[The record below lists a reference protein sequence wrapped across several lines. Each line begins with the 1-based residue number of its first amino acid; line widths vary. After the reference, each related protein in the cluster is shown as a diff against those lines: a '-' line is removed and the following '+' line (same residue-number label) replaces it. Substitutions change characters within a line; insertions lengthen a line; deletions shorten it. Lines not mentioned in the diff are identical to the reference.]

1 MKKNSYFTNILVT
14 AVIFGMSIVIIV
26 LGNNGNSETE
36 AEEQVSTANNHF
48 LSSFNKINVALK
60 EESPNSY
67 YFKDDMDLYNGDLFL
82 LNKEHKGLDLKK
94 GDHVEIDLS
103 MIPDGNSHT
112 GVGYIVDGQYT
123 EVFSAP
129 IYDELIT
136 SFEVK
141 ADGEYIICIIGWN
154 ANFITITDAV
164 ISIN

>member
-1 MKKNSYFTNILVT
+1 MKKRTY
-14 AVIFGMSIVIIV
+14 IFSIVAIAVLIGISTLFIV
-26 LGNNGNSETE
+26 LGDNGNSGTQSVEK
-36 AEEQVSTANNHF
+36 TAIENNDF
-48 LSSFNKINVALK
+48 LNNFNKINIALK

-67 YFKDDMDLYNGDLFL
+67 YFKDNMDLHNGDLFL
-82 LNKEHKGLDLKK
+82 LYRENKGLNLKK
-94 GDHVEIDLS
+94 GDYVEIDLS

-141 ADGEYIICIIGWN
+141 ADGEYIICIIGSN
-154 ANFITITDAV
+154 ANFITVTNGV

>member
-1 MKKNSYFTNILVT
+1 MKKNSYFSNILVT
-14 AVIFGMSIVIIV
+14 VVIFGMSTVIIV
-26 LGNNGNSETE
+26 LGNNGNSETL
-36 AEEQVSTANNHF
+36 AEERASIANNHF
-48 LSSFNKINVALK
+48 LNSFNKINVALK

-67 YFKDDMDLYNGDLFL
+67 YFKDDMNLYNGDLFL

-129 IYDELIT
+129 IYDELMT
-136 SFEVK
+136 SFDVK
-141 ADGEYIICIIGWN
+141 IDGEYIICIVGWN
-154 ANFITITDAV
+154 ANFITVTDGV
-164 ISIN
+164 ISIS